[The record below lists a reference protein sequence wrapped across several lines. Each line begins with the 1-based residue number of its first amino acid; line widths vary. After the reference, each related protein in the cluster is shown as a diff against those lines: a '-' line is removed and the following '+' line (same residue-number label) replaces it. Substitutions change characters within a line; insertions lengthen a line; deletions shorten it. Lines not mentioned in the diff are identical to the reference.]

1 MQALGS
7 REEERRKRFEHGGW
21 QMHRMRLVYGRATSE
36 VESSWLSKV
45 HILPQWIRSR
55 PDPRPGIPTQLQAS
69 YLLWLLAVAA
79 GVFETALVVVDATDG
94 EVGSANQVA
103 VGVAVRLLVFTGLV
117 YLAAQLR
124 QGRNWARV
132 ALAVLYGGIGTLSL
146 VIGPVTWLAE
156 GGSLADAVTAADLG
170 SVLFAA
176 SRVVHLGAVIAAL
189 ILMFHP
195 AANAYLRAT
204 TRAAVRRGT
213 QQEADGGA
221 AR

>member
-1 MQALGS
+1 MAKQGPHPSA
-7 REEERRKRFEHGGW
+7 
-21 QMHRMRLVYGRATSE
+21 MDTA
-36 VESSWLSKV
+36 
-45 HILPQWIRSR
+45 R
-55 PDPRPGIPTQLQAS
+55 PDPRPGIPTQLQIS
-69 YLLWLLAVAA
+69 YWLWLLAVAA
-79 GVFETALVVVDATDG
+79 GVFETVLVVVDATDG

-146 VIGPVTWLAE
+146 VVGPVTWLAE
-156 GGSLADAVTAADLG
+156 GGSLADAVAAADLG

-176 SRVVHLGAVIAAL
+176 SRAVHLGAVIAAL
-189 ILMFHP
+189 LLMFHP

-204 TRAAVRRGT
+204 TRAAARRGT
-213 QQEADGGA
+213 QQEAKA
-221 AR
+221 AQPDD

>member
-1 MQALGS
+1 MVGEGAHPSGLDAFRHGS
-7 REEERRKRFEHGGW
+7 
-21 QMHRMRLVYGRATSE
+21 
-36 VESSWLSKV
+36 
-45 HILPQWIRSR
+45 
-55 PDPRPGIPTQLQAS
+55 RPGIPGQLQAS
-69 YLLWLLAVAA
+69 FLLWLLAVAA

-94 EVGSANQVA
+94 EVGSATQVA

-124 QGRNWARV
+124 QGQNWARV

-156 GGSLADAVTAADLG
+156 GGSLADAVAAADLG

-189 ILMFHP
+189 LLMFHP
-195 AANAYLRAT
+195 AANAYLQQPPRLPLGVGRRR
-204 TRAAVRRGT
+204 TRTAA
-213 QQEADGGA
+213 EPDD
-221 AR
+221 

>member
-1 MQALGS
+1 MAKQGAHPSGM
-7 REEERRKRFEHGGW
+7 E
-21 QMHRMRLVYGRATSE
+21 T
-36 VESSWLSKV
+36 
-45 HILPQWIRSR
+45 SR

-69 YLLWLLAVAA
+69 YWLWLLAVAA
-79 GVFETALVVVDATDG
+79 GVFETVLVVVDATDG

-156 GGSLADAVTAADLG
+156 GGSLADAVAVADLG

-176 SRVVHLGAVIAAL
+176 SRAVHLGAVIAAL
-189 ILMFHP
+189 LLMFHP

-204 TRAAVRRGT
+204 TRAAGRRGMR
-213 QQEADGGA
+213 QDSDGGV

>member
-1 MQALGS
+1 MAKQGPHPSA
-7 REEERRKRFEHGGW
+7 
-21 QMHRMRLVYGRATSE
+21 MDTV
-36 VESSWLSKV
+36 
-45 HILPQWIRSR
+45 R

-79 GVFETALVVVDATDG
+79 GVFETVLVVVDATDG
-94 EVGSANQVA
+94 EVGAATQVA

-132 ALAVLYGGIGTLSL
+132 ALAVLYGGLGTLSL

-156 GGSLADAVTAADLG
+156 GGSLTDAVAAADPG

-189 ILMFHP
+189 LLMFHP

-204 TRAAVRRGT
+204 TRAAARRGT
-213 QQEADGGA
+213 RQDRDGGA